1 MFETFLNII
10 FCFRSA
16 LSPDH
21 SHSHS
26 NSLFLLVIFHWILNI
41 FFLFLFWSKNT
52 PRDGQKHLQMPSREP
67 LGMLF
72 GTSGGAFGLPKRA
85 LGALLRRL
93 GRFYT
98 RPFDAS
104 KFNTLFNIIL
114 KGSGGAKREV
124 LGGQN
129 ESKIHQKCNLKKELF
144 FIIVWCILV

>member
-26 NSLFLLVIFHWILNI
+26 NSLFLLVFFHWILNI

-72 GTSGGAFGLPKRA
+72 GTSGGAFGLPKRT
-85 LGALLRRL
+85 LGALLGRPKRFWTRLFGHPNSRRFSTWFWRAPGVPK
-93 GRFYT
+93 GRF
-98 RPFDAS
+98 
-104 KFNTLFNIIL
+104 LE
-114 KGSGGAKREV
+114 AKMPPKWV
-124 LGGQN
+124 
-129 ESKIHQKCNLKKELF
+129 
-144 FIIVWCILV
+144 